1 MSSGFRLFA
10 LTLLAILLAF
20 QIFTPAPAALAAEA
34 QWIWSSADA
43 NKEAPPATSYFS
55 KTFELAEP
63 ESGLVEI
70 ACDNRYVLRLNGRL
84 VGASNNW
91 EQLDRYDVASLLV
104 SGQNT
109 IDIRCVNDNGPAG
122 LAVRVTVKAKGVEPV
137 THSTDESWITRLNVG
152 QSWNPAALADVKP
165 VKTFVL
171 GEFGKTAP
179 WGAGSKPGAI
189 IERSKAATDLDKPFE
204 LLDGD
209 RVVFLGNTF
218 IEREQTY
225 GYLELA
231 LTTYWP
237 NRNITFRNLG
247 WSGDTVT
254 GIARARFGSEAEGF
268 QHLTEHVFALKPTV
282 IFVAYG
288 ANEAFAGPAGLD
300 KFTADLTKLLE
311 VLQTTGAKIVFL
323 SPLRQEKLGPPLPD
337 PSAQNKNIELY
348 ANEIRD
354 VAAAHDCRY
363 ADLNA
368 PIDLIMS
375 GPSTTL
381 ETPTTIR
388 EHLTDNGVHFTA
400 KGYEYISW
408 ALLAALHLPPPD
420 EKPASISRPKKLE
433 ELRQAIIK
441 KNELYFHRWRP
452 QNETYLYLFR
462 KHEQGQNAREIPQ
475 FDPLVAELET
485 NIAKLRAPLD

>member
-1 MSSGFRLFA
+1 MNPGFRFPA
-10 LTLLAILLAF
+10 SAAFAILLAF
-20 QIFTPAPAALAAEA
+20 PIFTPFPAALAAEA

-43 NKEAPPATSYFS
+43 NKLAPPATSYFS
-55 KTFELAEP
+55 KSFELAEP

-70 ACDNRYVLRLNGRL
+70 TCDNRYVLRLNGRL

-91 EQLDRYDVASLLV
+91 EQLDRYDVATLLV
-104 SGQNT
+104 AGKNT
-109 IDIRCVNDNGPAG
+109 LDVRCVNDNGPGG
-122 LAVRVTVKAKGVEPV
+122 LAVRVTVKAKGTDPV

-179 WGAGSKPGAI
+179 WGAGSKPGPI
-189 IERSKAATDLDKPFE
+189 IQRAKSSDDLDKPFE
-204 LLDGD
+204 LADGD

-237 NRNITFRNLG
+237 DRNITFRNLG

-268 QHLTEHVFALKPTV
+268 QHLTEHVYALKPTV

-288 ANEAFAGPAGLD
+288 SNEAFVGPAGLD
-300 KFTADLTKLLE
+300 KFTADLTRLLE
-311 VLQTTGAKIVFL
+311 VLQTTGARIVFI
-323 SPLRQEKLGPPLPD
+323 SPLRQENLGPPLPD
-337 PSAQNKNIELY
+337 PTEQNKNIALY

-354 VAAAHDCRY
+354 LADAHECRY
-363 ADLNA
+363 ADLY
-368 PIDLIMS
+368 PTLDIIMS

-381 ETPTTIR
+381 ESPATK
-388 EHLTDNGVHFTA
+388 EHLTDNGVHLTPA
-400 KGYEYISW
+400 GYEYVSW
-408 ALLAALHLPPPD
+408 ALLEALHLPRPA
-420 EKPASISRPKKLE
+420 EKPASVTRPKQLE
-433 ELRQAIIK
+433 ELRHAIIR

-462 KHEQGQNAREIPQ
+462 KHEQGQNAREIPE
-475 FDPLVAELET
+475 FDPLVEELET
-485 NIAKLRAPLD
+485 NIAKLRAPKD